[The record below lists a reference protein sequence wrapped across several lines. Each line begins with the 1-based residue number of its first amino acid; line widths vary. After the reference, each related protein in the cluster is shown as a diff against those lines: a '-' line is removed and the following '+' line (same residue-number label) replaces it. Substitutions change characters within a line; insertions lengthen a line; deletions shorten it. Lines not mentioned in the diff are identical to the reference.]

1 MIIVTSLSPR
11 HANKENQSNAIES
24 WMQYG
29 PCYSMNNAKEVSQLE
44 QIYSGIN
51 FIKTDR
57 TVQQLIG
64 KPLVNINAMI
74 DYAKESR
81 NDLLI
86 INSDI
91 VLSGLPELEED
102 GITIFSRYDYSE
114 SFEDAKMF
122 EAGFDAFFIPYKFL
136 TIFPPTIYGMGAC
149 FWDHSLP
156 YRAII
161 NNIPVYWHTSKNAF
175 HKSHKVQYDYKEW
188 EYMGEF
194 FKLEFK
200 LNKQWPIPKVT
211 TTILP
216 IIKSNLIVIH

>member
-1 MIIVTSLSPR
+1 MIITSLSPN
-11 HANKENQSNAIES
+11 HSNKENQVNAVKS
-24 WMQYG
+24 WKEYG
-29 PCYSMNNAKEVSQLE
+29 DCYSMNNSNEISQLE
-44 QIYSGIN
+44 WIYNDIK

-64 KPLVNINAMI
+64 KPLISINAMI
-74 DYAKESR
+74 DYANEEGE
-81 NDLLI
+81 DLLL

-91 VLSGLPELEED
+91 VLTGLPELKQD
-102 GITIFSRYDYSE
+102 GITIFSRYDYTE

-122 EAGFDAFFIPYKFL
+122 VHGFDIFYIPHIFL
-136 TIFPPTIYGMGAC
+136 NIFPPTIYGMGAC
-149 FWDHSLP
+149 FWDHSIP
-156 YRAII
+156 YRAIV
-161 NNIPVYWHTSKNAF
+161 NNIPVYWCNDKKAF
-175 HKSHKVQYDYKEW
+175 HKLHPAQYDYKEW

-216 IIKSNLIVIH
+216 IIKSKAIVI